1 MARFVSDVV
10 EALDLS
16 AIYAE
21 DEEGDG
27 RGRAAYDLR
36 MMVRVLI
43 YGYCR
48 RVASSRRIERAMYED
63 VAFRYLAEIQPYIKI
78 LPGGPGI
85 EAPGSRAAGTL
96 VPRLRPAHR
105 RGRKS
110 VREQDEDH

>member
-78 LPGGPGI
+78 LP
-85 EAPGSRAAGTL
+85 EALELKPQDR
-96 VPRLRPAHR
+96 VPRERSFPVSDLPTGGE
-105 RGRKS
+105 GR
-110 VREQDEDH
+110 V